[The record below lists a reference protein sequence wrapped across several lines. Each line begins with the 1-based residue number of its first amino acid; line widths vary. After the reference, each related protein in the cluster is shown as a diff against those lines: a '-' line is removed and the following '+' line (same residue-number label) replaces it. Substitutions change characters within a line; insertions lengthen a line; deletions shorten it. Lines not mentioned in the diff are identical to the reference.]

1 MQELIYYMYSGRST
15 NLAAMAAEIL
25 AAADR
30 FALVPLKEMA
40 DQMMRTQLHKDSV
53 CRDLILA
60 DLHDA
65 QPLKRECIQFI
76 SRNAQAVIQVCVC
89 SCVRMDVCAD
99 GWLARVGRAQPDQR
113 SGTGHRREGWC
124 GRASCCRRAATTVT
138 AVEQFSEFE

>member
-1 MQELIYYMYSGRST
+1 MQELIYYMYSGRSS

-76 SRNAQAVIQVCVC
+76 ARNAQAVIQVCACAPVC
-89 SCVRMDVCAD
+89 V
-99 GWLARVGRAQPDQR
+99 
-113 SGTGHRREGWC
+113 
-124 GRASCCRRAATTVT
+124 
-138 AVEQFSEFE
+138 